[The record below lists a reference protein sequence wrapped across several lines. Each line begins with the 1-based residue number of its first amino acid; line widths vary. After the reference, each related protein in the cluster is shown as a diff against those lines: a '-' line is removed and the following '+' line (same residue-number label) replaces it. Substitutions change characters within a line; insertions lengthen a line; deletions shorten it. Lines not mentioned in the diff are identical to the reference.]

1 MPTLAEV
8 KKMKVAE
15 LKDELTALG
24 LSTDGKKDAHE
35 WGASLLPSFFTRE
48 WSMMRQSPDAHVFC
62 ARSSYVGFHLYETNI
77 EPEKRNVHVST
88 PNMHSA
94 HTKH

>member
-24 LSTDGKKDAHE
+24 LPTDGKKDALMARLEEALSAAPLVHQLVH
-35 WGASLLPSFFTRE
+35 GAQPARGVVLDQRGLPVPELSLI
-48 WSMMRQSPDAHVFC
+48 H
-62 ARSSYVGFHLYETNI
+62 I
-77 EPEKRNVHVST
+77 
-88 PNMHSA
+88 
-94 HTKH
+94 

>member
-24 LSTDGKKDAHE
+24 LPTDGKKDV
-35 WGASLLPSFFTRE
+35 L
-48 WSMMRQSPDAHVFC
+48 M
-62 ARSSYVGFHLYETNI
+62 ARL
-77 EPEKRNVHVST
+77 EKILD
-88 PNMHSA
+88 PNL
-94 HTKH
+94 